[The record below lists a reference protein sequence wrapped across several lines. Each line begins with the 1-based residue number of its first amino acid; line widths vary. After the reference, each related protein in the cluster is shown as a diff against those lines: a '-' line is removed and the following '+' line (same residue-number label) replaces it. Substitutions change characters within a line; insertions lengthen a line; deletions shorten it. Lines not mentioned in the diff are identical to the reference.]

1 MLPHLL
7 FGDETVSELVEHQVR
22 VYWRDAAYQTTSIHF
37 MAFLA
42 YVSPPA
48 GNGDSFRWFQSQ
60 LRQSDQSARA
70 WVSPLRPQH
79 AAPKPNEK
87 PGLHRTGPIAQ

>member
-42 YVSPPA
+42 YVSP
-48 GNGDSFRWFQSQ
+48 
-60 LRQSDQSARA
+60 
-70 WVSPLRPQH
+70 
-79 AAPKPNEK
+79 
-87 PGLHRTGPIAQ
+87 TGRDR